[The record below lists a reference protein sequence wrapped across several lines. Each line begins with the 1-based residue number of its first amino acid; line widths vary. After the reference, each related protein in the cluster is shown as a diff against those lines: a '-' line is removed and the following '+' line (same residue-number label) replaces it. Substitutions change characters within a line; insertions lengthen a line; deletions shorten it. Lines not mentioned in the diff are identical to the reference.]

1 MRKKL
6 KWDEKIGILFFIVSL
21 GMLGI
26 SIYLCFSSD
35 IWYDELFT
43 MGFVRNSAGELISL
57 TASDVHPPLYYLIVH
72 LFVIPAG
79 ENYEAQVFMAKAA
92 SVFPFLLGT
101 LLSATKVRKYFGMF
115 TAGLFSF
122 LVISMP
128 QLAAYTVEIRM
139 YGYAL
144 LFITTGMLYA
154 YELVRKNTEEEPA
167 KRKAIGWIGLTICA
181 LCACYT
187 HYFAC
192 VAACMI
198 YLYLGIC
205 FGIQV
210 RKKEKSG
217 SIFLKW
223 LISGMICVVGYLPWL
238 YKVVTAQVGKVQD
251 NYWIQPVSF
260 RTLGGCVKFIFKPSF
275 TDERVNIVLA
285 ILFFAIYGLLV
296 LRLIISW
303 WKKQDNQPSFVLGC
317 LGVLFGVILFGMAAS
332 ILMKPVF
339 VYRYMLPALGGFW
352 LAFAIL
358 LNGLKE
364 KKALLGIFLVI
375 IGITGLRNY
384 RAFYGDEIWKKLQ
397 MEQAKAV
404 LSQIDEKDILLFN
417 FDQGQAVI
425 SYYVDNESY
434 LWYGEPEELIK
445 KMYPE
450 NHALVEGEFTDEA
463 GMEKIKALL
472 LTGKEIWYLGSG
484 NARDEIRKKWEENGI
499 ATEEVKS
506 LMVERYWF
514 NLYRVTSD

>member
-1 MRKKL
+1 M
-6 KWDEKIGILFFIVSL
+6 
-21 GMLGI
+21 
-26 SIYLCFSSD
+26 
-35 IWYDELFT
+35 
-43 MGFVRNSAGELISL
+43 
-57 TASDVHPPLYYLIVH
+57 
-72 LFVIPAG
+72 
-79 ENYEAQVFMAKAA
+79 
-92 SVFPFLLGT
+92 
-101 LLSATKVRKYFGMF
+101 
-115 TAGLFSF
+115 
-122 LVISMP
+122 
-128 QLAAYTVEIRM
+128 
-139 YGYAL
+139 
-144 LFITTGMLYA
+144 
-154 YELVRKNTEEEPA
+154 
-167 KRKAIGWIGLTICA
+167 
-181 LCACYT
+181 
-187 HYFAC
+187 
-192 VAACMI
+192 
-198 YLYLGIC
+198 
-205 FGIQV
+205 
-210 RKKEKSG
+210 
-217 SIFLKW
+217 
-223 LISGMICVVGYLPWL
+223 
-238 YKVVTAQVGKVQD
+238 
-251 NYWIQPVSF
+251 
-260 RTLGGCVKFIFKPSF
+260 
-275 TDERVNIVLA
+275 LA

-514 NLYRVTSD
+514 NLYRVASD